1 MSPEGPWPSR
11 SRRIASGGRAAVC
24 AAWLCQA
31 LLFVEDHAQVRCERI
46 ASLVGSRHSNPE
58 IAAILY
64 ISVLG
69 GEVRRISAR
78 SAARAWRL
86 REAGEEVIITGR
98 SQIRKP
104 GRGIQRARTAR
115 RP

>member
-1 MSPEGPWPSR
+1 VNVAMPVLDESAVMVLLVVDVGLALR
-11 SRRIASGGRAAVC
+11 SRTV
-24 AAWLCQA
+24 
-31 LLFVEDHAQVRCERI
+31 
-46 ASLVGSRHSNPE
+46 ASLSFVP
-58 IAAILY
+58 L
-64 ISVLG
+64 VLG

-104 GRGIQRARTAR
+104 GRGIQSARTAR